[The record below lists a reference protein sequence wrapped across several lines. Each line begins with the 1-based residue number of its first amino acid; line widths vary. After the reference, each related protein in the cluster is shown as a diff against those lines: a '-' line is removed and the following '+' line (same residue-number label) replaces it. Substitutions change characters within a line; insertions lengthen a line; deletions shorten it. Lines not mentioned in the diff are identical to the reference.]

1 MTRAERC
8 ADWARGRHVS
18 AYPESAFSSPV
29 FSIFSTRGH
38 TKRNFSRFLTAL
50 MRNICNLRKF
60 GQVFALSPLFVK
72 KEESEIAPLLGKL
85 YSEKYATYPS
95 KPILS
100 LTDLDEF
107 LRKSIGENLFDN
119 ASPRRSV

>member
-1 MTRAERC
+1 MLIGREGVTCQPIPKALFPLLFFPFSPQEGTRNA
-8 ADWARGRHVS
+8 
-18 AYPESAFSSPV
+18 
-29 FSIFSTRGH
+29 IFPDVL
-38 TKRNFSRFLTAL
+38 NAI
-50 MRNICNLRKF
+50 MRNICHLRKF

-95 KPILS
+95 KPISS